1 MPANE
6 QTWRDQKLLHAVFGV
21 TGLLM
26 LAGTIWMLAA
36 DHTREW
42 KGYQRR
48 FRDVEAWTNN
58 VRLAAEK
65 TADWEA
71 KRRELQAALVA
82 AQSNVPDRAAI
93 DEFVAVTNEYQPGLD
108 TSSIVEAYAALAAE
122 PSAGRRAELVKQMED
137 VLAKARVR
145 EENASRVMKFQRAEL
160 DVVRSQYEAAIGHED
175 PQPELDRK
183 QEVVTQAKDK
193 VDQLTFEYQQANTFR
208 KQLDEILAHAN
219 APVADATKALGDH
232 DGAVKRLDESLD
244 DVRWNWADQLLS
256 MPIID
261 GFGRPLKIDQI
272 WLPKLTINNNFRD
285 VARFDRCTTCHQGI
299 ERTQPGSAV
308 EPGYV
313 ASEEILL
320 SLATPAEA
328 PTAAAPAAEGEATA
342 EGAESKP
349 VEPAAAP
356 TLESVYGLDLAET
369 SLEQGE
375 VTVGVVRPRSAAA
388 QAGLFPG
395 DVIVRV
401 RDVTILSRAMLEDYL
416 LGRVTWGEPI
426 PMVIRRGT
434 RQPFATHPRL
444 DLFIGSLS
452 PHKLGDLGCTICHEG
467 QGSATDFQWA
477 SHTPNTPRQMDEW
490 RDEHGWFDNHHWIFP
505 MYPARFIE
513 STCLKCH
520 HDVTDLEPSERF
532 PEPPAP
538 KVTKG
543 YDLVRTYGCFGCH
556 EILGWDGPKKRLGP
570 DLRTEPNYFGAAQQL
585 LATQSLSEK
594 EQQLAREVV
603 DRPESDRSRKLLA
616 ESLKLRLQAQAKEEV
631 PAAEGEET
639 AEETEESAEKL
650 EPLTRDARKLANMLG
665 NDEELP
671 GKQRRVGPSLRYL
684 ASKVDM
690 KFVYDWVGDPKNF
703 RPTTRMPKFFGLW
716 DHLEPVQEVDAEGNL
731 VFEVGPDGKPT
742 DVPVMVESPGLA
754 TAKLY
759 EPVEIYSISHYLL
772 QASQPFEYLPR
783 PEGVTEEPSPER
795 GKRLFEQRGCLA
807 CHQQHEFPAGKASQG
822 PDLSRLAG
830 KLNTPD
836 GQKWLYSWVREP
848 NRYHT
853 RTVMP
858 NLFLE
863 PITSEVDGQKV
874 VSDPAAD
881 ITSYLIASSEPWQ
894 PTAEVPTPES
904 LAAPLDEL
912 AYQYLSGTFTSAQ
925 AERFLEN
932 GIPENLADGLK
943 GDEIVLVGEG
953 EMTMEKKLTY
963 VGRRSLG
970 KYGCSGCHDIPG
982 FEDAKPIGTGLADW
996 GRKDPSRLAFE
1007 QIAAYLHGHGSAPGH
1022 GGGAHGAAAHGAES
1036 HAPAAE
1042 GDEHVAEHAEN
1053 PAVDGSAEDIGFFM
1067 HALLSGH
1074 RSGFAWQKLREPRS
1088 FDFRKTENK
1097 PYNDRLRMPKFPF
1110 NQEEIEA
1117 VVTFVLGLVAEP
1129 PAKQYV
1135 YNPNPRQKAIV
1146 DGRQVLEKFNCAGC
1160 HTMEMETW
1168 KFDFDPHTFEAPLPF
1183 DDYGFLKPHFPPS
1196 QLVASEKVDRRGLG
1210 SASVTGMPVMDAE
1223 GNPIEGEDDDGN
1235 PVYYFTLWKDTPING
1250 HVWSVGGADI
1260 QIAASQIV
1268 AKRPP
1273 VGGDFARLIFPQ
1285 VLAEEKQIN
1294 PNVKDMEAWG
1304 WLPPPL
1310 VGEGRKVQTNWLYEF
1325 LQDPYPIRPAV
1336 VLRMPKFNMSP
1347 DDAQKLV
1354 DYFAAID
1361 GATFPYQFDP
1371 RTQESHLA
1379 EEESQHP
1386 NRLDDALKIVTN
1398 GNYCVKCHNVGDFQ
1412 VEGSLKALAPNLNQ
1426 VHSRLRPDFIRN
1438 WIANPKRLLP
1448 YTGMPVNFPE
1458 DKPADQ
1464 ALFPGTSLDQIE
1476 GIVDLLLNFDSFLA
1490 GKTSIKPLIQA
1501 PTVPPDQAAGAG
1513 GGE

>member
-6 QTWRDQKLLHAVFGV
+6 QTWRDQKLLHTAFGV
-21 TGLLM
+21 TGFLM

-58 VRLAAEK
+58 VRLTAEK
-65 TADWEA
+65 THEWGA
-71 KRRELQAALVA
+71 KRLELEESLAA
-82 AQSNVPDRAAI
+82 AQASVPAKSDI
-93 DEFVAVTNEYQPGLD
+93 DEFVGVTNENQPGAN
-108 TSSIVEAYAALAAE
+108 SASIADAYAALEAA
-122 PSAGRRAELVKQMED
+122 PTPATRATLISELDD

-145 EENASRVMKFQRAEL
+145 EENASREMKFQRAEL
-160 DVVRSQYEAAIGHED
+160 DVVRSQYEAAVGHEA
-175 PQPELDRK
+175 PQPELDRM
-183 QEVVTQAKDK
+183 QEVVNKAKNR
-193 VDQLTFEYQQANTFR
+193 VDQLTVDYQQANTFR
-208 KQLDEILAHAN
+208 KQLDEI
-219 APVADATKALGDH
+219 VARINTPITDATKALADH
-232 DGAVKRLDESLD
+232 DGAVKRLDESLE

-299 ERTQPGSAV
+299 ERTMPGSPAD
-308 EPGYV
+308 PAYV
-313 ASEEILL
+313 AAEEISI
-320 SLATPAEA
+320 SLATPEEKPAPVGRNAED
-328 PTAAAPAAEGEATA
+328 
-342 EGAESKP
+342 
-349 VEPAAAP
+349 EPAPP
-356 TLESVYGLDLAET
+356 TLEDVYGLDLAET
-369 SLEQGE
+369 SLERGE
-375 VTVGVVRPRSAAA
+375 VTVGVVRPQSLAAM
-388 QAGLFPG
+388 AGLFPG

-401 RDVTILSRAMLEDYL
+401 RDVTILSRGMVEEYL
-416 LGRVTWGEPI
+416 LGRVTWGESI
-426 PMVIRRGT
+426 PLVVRRGVS
-434 RQPFATHPRL
+434 QPFASHPRL

-477 SHTPNTPRQMDEW
+477 SHTPNTPRQMEAW
-490 RDEHGWFDNHHWIFP
+490 RNEHGWFDNHHWIFP
-505 MYPARFIE
+505 MYPERFIE

-520 HDVTDLEPSERF
+520 HEVTDLEPSERF

-538 KVTKG
+538 KVTQG

-556 EILGWDGPKKRLGP
+556 EILGWDGPRKRIGP
-570 DLRTEPNYFGAAQQL
+570 DLRTEPNYFAAAEQL
-585 LATQSLSEK
+585 LATQSLSAK
-594 EQQLAREVV
+594 EQQLAHQVV
-603 DRPESDRSRKLLA
+603 EHPESERSRKLLA
-616 ESLKLRLQAQAKEEV
+616 ESLKLRIQAQEKAKQG
-631 PAAEGEET
+631 AEPE
-639 AEETEESAEKL
+639 ATEEAETPAEDLK
-650 EPLTRDARKLANMLG
+650 PLTREAAKLANMLG
-665 NDEELP
+665 SDDELP
-671 GKQRRVGPSLRYL
+671 GKQRRVGPSLRHL

-690 KFVYDWVGDPKNF
+690 KWVYDWVRDPKNF
-703 RPTTRMPKFFGLW
+703 RPSTRMPKFFGLW
-716 DHLEPVQEVDAEGNL
+716 DHLEPLQEVDAEGNL
-731 VFEVGPDGKPT
+731 VFELDPDGRPT
-742 DVPVMVESPGLA
+742 DKPVMVESPGLA

-759 EPVEIYSISHYLL
+759 EPVEIYSISHYLM

-783 PEGVTEEPSPER
+783 PEGVTEDPSPER

-807 CHQQHEFPAGKASQG
+807 CHQQYEFPAGEATQG

-863 PITSEVDGQKV
+863 PIASEVDGQTV
-874 VSDPAAD
+874 VTDPAAD
-881 ITSYLIASSEPWQ
+881 ITSYLLASSEPWEA
-894 PTAEVPTPES
+894 TVDVPNVES

-925 AERFLEN
+925 AERYLEN
-932 GIPENLADGLK
+932 GIPESLADSLK

-953 EMTMEKKLTY
+953 QMTLEKKLAY
-963 VGRRSLG
+963 VGRRSIG
-970 KYGCSGCHDIPG
+970 KYGCFGCHDIPG

-1007 QIAAYLHGHGSAPGH
+1007 QIAAYLHGHGTAPGH
-1022 GGGAHGAAAHGAES
+1022 GGGHGADPHAAAGQGDHGAAAADD
-1036 HAPAAE
+1036 PAA
-1042 GDEHVAEHAEN
+1042 DA
-1053 PAVDGSAEDIGFFM
+1053 SAEDIGFFM
-1067 HALLSGH
+1067 HALLSQH
-1074 RSGFAWQKLREPRS
+1074 RSGFAWQKLRAPRS

-1146 DGRQVLEKFNCAGC
+1146 EGRQVLEKFNCGGC

-1168 KFDFDPHTFEAPLPF
+1168 KFDFNPHTFEAPLPF

-1196 QLVASEKVDRRGLG
+1196 QLAASEKVDRRGLG
-1210 SASVTGMPVMDAE
+1210 SATVSGMPVMDAE

-1235 PVYYFTLWKDTPING
+1235 PVYYFTLWKDVPING
-1250 HVWSVGGADI
+1250 HVWSVGGADL
-1260 QIAASQIV
+1260 QIGADQIT

-1285 VLAEEKQIN
+1285 VLEEEKQVN
-1294 PNVKDMEAWG
+1294 PNVKDSEAWG

-1310 VGEGRKVQTNWLYEF
+1310 VGEGRKVQSNWLYEF
-1325 LQDPYPIRPAV
+1325 LQNPYPIRPAV

-1354 DYFAAID
+1354 DYFAAVD
-1361 GATFPYQFDP
+1361 GASFPYQFDP

-1379 EEESQHP
+1379 IEETEHP
-1386 NRLDDALKIVTN
+1386 GRLDDALKIVTN
-1398 GNYCVKCHNVGDFQ
+1398 GNYCIKCHNVGDFE
-1412 VEGSLKALAPNLNQ
+1412 VAGSPKALAPNLNQ

-1438 WIANPKRLLP
+1438 WLANPKRLLP

-1476 GIVDLLLNFDSFLA
+1476 GVVDLLLNFDSFLA

-1501 PTVPPDQAAGAG
+1501 PTVPPEQAAGAG